1 MFQDKDQ
8 TRTKVPFMSEWA
20 QNGQSTPRTQK
31 GCGDVQKRLTLETDL
46 PVLLLGETGTGK
58 TSYAERIHQFGRRR
72 EGPFVSV
79 NVAELT
85 GELFAAELFGY
96 VRGAFTGALTDRV
109 GLIEAA
115 HGGTLFLD
123 EIGEL
128 SLEQQAKLLRVLE
141 TRRVRR
147 VGATNERV
155 VDFRLIVATN
165 RDLESEVR
173 AGRFRADLYHR
184 LASVGVVIRLRSIKE
199 MSTEERLVG
208 CARLIGE
215 INERLGGQI
224 YVSER
229 LCRRLIEFEWA
240 GNWREF
246 GGYLQRMISIGML
259 LGGGRGILDVV
270 LNRGEARHPEELFER
285 LRVLPLR
292 EGDHPHVTVEVV
304 EEPEHKMV
312 PIQRRRGRP
321 RKNSVA
327 TSSLE
332 PPKAVVYGQIVAVSD
347 EDEEISVP
355 TTESVANKVQSTT
368 TSAAKEISSTAEA
381 ESFPRGAVKR
391 DTLEDHKVREIY
403 EDLRRAVREGI
414 REAVGGE
421 RRLPGLQ
428 RFEVD
433 AGSLLGAMLRAV
445 EEEILRINV
454 ERCGSYKAA
463 ADRLGISR
471 SRIYRVL
478 GAGENAR
485 ASTT

>member
-1 MFQDKDQ
+1 MFREQS
-8 TRTKVPFMSEWA
+8 RTPLTNDTLAFQGTETGNQQMVE
-20 QNGQSTPRTQK
+20 
-31 GCGDVQKRLTLETDL
+31 RLALETDL
-46 PVLLLGETGTGK
+46 PILLLGETGTGK
-58 TSYAERIHQFGRRR
+58 TSYAERIHQYGRRR

-147 VGATNERV
+147 VGATSERA

-184 LASVGVVIRLRSIKE
+184 LGSVGVVVRLRPIRE
-199 MSTEERLVG
+199 MDTEERLAG

-224 YVSER
+224 CVSER
-229 LCRRLIEFEWA
+229 LCRQLIEFEWA
-240 GNWREF
+240 GNWREL
-246 GGYLQRMISIGML
+246 GGYLQRMISLGML
-259 LGGGRGILDVV
+259 LGGPRGILDVV
-270 LNRGEARHPEELFER
+270 FNRGAAHHPEELFER

-292 EGDHPHVTVEVV
+292 EGDQPQVTVEVV
-304 EEPEHKMV
+304 EEGERGMV
-312 PIQRRRGRP
+312 PVRRRRGRP
-321 RKNSVA
+321 RKNAAA
-327 TSSLE
+327 TLE
-332 PPKAVVYGQIVAVSD
+332 PPKRVVYGQIVAITD
-347 EDEEISVP
+347 EDEEDP
-355 TTESVANKVQSTT
+355 TVGKAAGNGQKIF
-368 TSAAKEISSTAEA
+368 TSGAAAEMLPDAKEKISAQGAA
-381 ESFPRGAVKR
+381 ESGV
-391 DTLEDHKVREIY
+391 LEDHQVREIY

-428 RFEVD
+428 RFEVET
-433 AGSLLGAMLRAV
+433 GSLLGAMLRAV

-485 ASTT
+485 AATT